1 VRYFYCQNDYQPE
14 HYYWEVV
21 ELIRKLVLSSC
32 LMLMSRENPWQV
44 ASATIISMTSHLL
57 YTHCRPMLQPQTQ
70 ILQHVALGVTTLN
83 CKPPLASSSIRTTH
97 TISRSDLLG
106 LMLKVQAIENS
117 GAVGPLMIIL
127 NLGMVIGLVAIGA
140 SRLHKMKHEV
150 SREDEKDEKL
160 TKRRASADNS
170 GYPAGYGDGDC
181 NIGRQVNPMHGD
193 VAAVGGD
200 NGAGAGGGAGAEAT
214 AGAGLGAMDGK
225 AENGGQGASKD
236 GDEGGSKAETPPGL
250 EKENAAAA
258 VQLLTRAAPPPPR
271 GECGVI

>member
-1 VRYFYCQNDYQPE
+1 
-14 HYYWEVV
+14 
-21 ELIRKLVLSSC
+21 
-32 LMLMSRENPWQV
+32 
-44 ASATIISMTSHLL
+44 
-57 YTHCRPMLQPQTQ
+57 
-70 ILQHVALGVTTLN
+70 
-83 CKPPLASSSIRTTH
+83 
-97 TISRSDLLG
+97 
-106 LMLKVQAIENS
+106 MLKVQAIENS

-214 AGAGLGAMDGK
+214 TGAGLGAMDGK

-236 GDEGGSKAETPPGL
+236 GDEGGSKAETPPGS
-250 EKENAAAA
+250 ETENAAAA